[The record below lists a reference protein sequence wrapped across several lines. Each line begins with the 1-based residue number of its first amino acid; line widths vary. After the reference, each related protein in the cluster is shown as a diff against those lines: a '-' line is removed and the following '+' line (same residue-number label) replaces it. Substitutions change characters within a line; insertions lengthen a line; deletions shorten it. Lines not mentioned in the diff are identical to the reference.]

1 MATGNIT
8 PYYSFKDKLLDG
20 VIDFDG
26 HTFKVALF
34 TSSYTPSVAA
44 DTVLA
49 DISANE
55 ISGTGYTTGGV
66 ALTSVTT
73 TPSGATTTVGAAD
86 VQWSGASFT
95 AKYAVI
101 YDDTVSGDP
110 LVAYFDLDTGA
121 ASGVTVTSGTL
132 DIRWNASGI
141 LTLT

>member
-8 PYYSFKDKLLDG
+8 PYYSFKDKLLAG

-44 DTVLA
+44 DAVLA

-55 ISGTGYTTGGV
+55 ISGTGYTTGGA
-66 ALTSVTT
+66 ALSNVTT
-73 TPSGATTTVGAAD
+73 TPSGATTTVDADD
-86 VQWSGASFT
+86 VQWSAASFT

-110 LVAYFDLDTGA
+110 LVAYFDLETGVA
-121 ASGVTVTSGTL
+121 GGVTVTSGTL

>member
-20 VIDFDG
+20 LIDFDG
-26 HTFKVALF
+26 HSFKVALF
-34 TSSYTPSVAA
+34 TSSYSPAVATDA
-44 DTVLA
+44 EMA

-55 ISGTGYTTGGV
+55 VSGTGYTTGGA
-66 ALTSVTT
+66 ALNNVTT
-73 TPSGATTTVGAAD
+73 TPSGATTTVDADD

-110 LVAYFDLDTGA
+110 LIAYLDLDTSA
-121 ASGVTVTSGTL
+121 AAGVTVSTGTL
-132 DIRWNASGI
+132 EIRWNASGI